1 MLNVQRE
8 LVEAKVKSR
17 LLLQV
22 HDELIVELA
31 PGEADSVSMIVKNEM
46 ENAVKLSLPLSVNIG
61 IGSSWDLA
69 AH

>member
-1 MLNVQRE
+1 
-8 LVEAKVKSR
+8 
-17 LLLQV
+17 V

-31 PGEADSVSMIVKNEM
+31 PGESDEVSVIVKDQM
-46 ENAVKLSLPLSVNIG
+46 ENAVALTLPLSVNIG